1 MREVRGQLHADHL
14 IDRSPRLGLSLLDP
28 EVAEARRSS
37 ARGRQSGRVRSRG
50 NPPDDGVSVGGA
62 TIPGGRSKTRILG
75 WTPPSACVPQSV
87 VLLIVFRPPTP
98 LQLRSPQDYMNQ
110 FRVLDLFSGCGGISW
125 GFKKAGFQILAGV
138 DQDKEALETFALNMP
153 EACALNHDLSGDGV
167 AKLASILG
175 IEPGEIDVLV
185 GGPPCQG
192 FSKNVTRSGRFL
204 EDPKNLL
211 VRSFMDAVETLSP
224 RIVLMENVATMAN
237 AFGGAFRD
245 ELLQRFADCGYD
257 VRYGTHN
264 AAEHGLP
271 QRRNRVVFLASRLGL
286 TQPLVRQARVPSQSG
301 THKSSEI
308 PAGAISVW
316 DAIGDLG
323 RVDPAGGADESNKYC
338 CEPFSPFQELMRANN
353 VPLTDH
359 SLRPLRSKQQAR
371 YDALEPGQGLPDLPA
386 ELKTKGG
393 YSGAYGRLTKTM
405 IAPTITRWCFH
416 PGSGRFGHPV
426 ERRILT
432 IREAARLQGFSDDFR
447 FSGSNHKK
455 SWQVGNAVPPVLAR
469 AFAERIAAV
478 LGGSSAWVPRQG
490 DLFSRSRATPTAS
503 QGAAKR

>member
-1 MREVRGQLHADHL
+1 VL
-14 IDRSPRLGLSLLDP
+14 
-28 EVAEARRSS
+28 
-37 ARGRQSGRVRSRG
+37 
-50 NPPDDGVSVGGA
+50 
-62 TIPGGRSKTRILG
+62 
-75 WTPPSACVPQSV
+75 TP
-87 VLLIVFRPPTP
+87 
-98 LQLRSPQDYMNQ
+98 

-153 EACALNHDLSGDGV
+153 EAQAIDHDLSGQGV
-167 AKLASILG
+167 TELVPILG
-175 IEPGEIDVLV
+175 LSPGELDVLV

-211 VRSFMDAVETLSP
+211 VRSFMDAVEALSP
-224 RIVLMENVATMAN
+224 KVVLMENVATMAN
-237 AFGGAFRD
+237 AFGGAFRE
-245 ELLQRFADCGYD
+245 ELLQRFSDCGYE
-257 VRYGTHN
+257 VRYKTHN

-271 QRRNRVVFLASRLGL
+271 QRRKRVVFLASRVGL
-286 TQPLVRQARVPSQSG
+286 PEPLARQAHVPSRSG
-301 THKSSEI
+301 THKTTHI

-323 RVDPAGGADESNKYC
+323 RIDLAAEIDESNQYFS
-338 CEPFSPFQELMRANN
+338 EPFSEFQTLMRSGGSM
-353 VPLTDH
+353 VLSDH
-359 SLRPLRSKQQAR
+359 TLRPLRSKQQAR
-371 YDALEPGQGLPDLPA
+371 YDALEPGQGLRDLPP
-386 ELKTKGG
+386 ELQTKGG

-405 IAPTITRWCFH
+405 VAPTITRWCFH

-455 SWQVGNAVPPVLAR
+455 SWQVGNAVPPLLAR
-469 AFAERIAAV
+469 AFAEQIAAV
-478 LGGSSAWVPRQG
+478 LAGKSVP
-490 DLFSRSRATPTAS
+490 T
-503 QGAAKR
+503 